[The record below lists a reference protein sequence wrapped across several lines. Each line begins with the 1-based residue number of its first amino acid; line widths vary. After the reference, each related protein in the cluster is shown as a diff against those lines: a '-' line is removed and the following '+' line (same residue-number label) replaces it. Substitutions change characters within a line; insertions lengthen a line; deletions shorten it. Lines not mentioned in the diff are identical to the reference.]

1 MDQHNNRTS
10 AAANGANGA
19 NGHHGDQR
27 NGELNGSKRA
37 ASYEAS
43 QNEKSDMGHDLDGP
57 KTFRRALPQLL
68 ACSAKNMILLSYG
81 MSLGFVTIAIPALE
95 EHAGNVTDLSASV
108 TLSKPQISWFGSINW
123 IMVAVGGIVSGPFAT
138 PWGRRPAMIAVNFC
152 FVVGYLVFYFAES
165 VPVLYLA
172 QAACGFGG
180 GLLEAP
186 VLTYIAEIAEPH
198 LRGAMS
204 ASTTAVLILGLFID
218 FSLGSFLDWRTVAL
232 VNIVAPVLAVV
243 SLCFVPE
250 SPHWLMGQG
259 RVEDARRAL
268 CWLRGWTK
276 PEDVAHEMSLL
287 ERTLRQSEKK
297 PSALPTLSQL
307 RKRTFLVPFGLVVYA
322 FFVGHWSGMTP
333 LQTFAVSIFSTVGT
347 PINKYYATVLIGLV
361 ELTGTVACVALVHYT
376 GKRPLALLSTLG
388 AGVCFVVAA
397 TYVHVVG
404 EAREGAG
411 AEGSGPYVWLPMS
424 ALVISAFISHTGIR
438 ILPWM
443 LIGEVYT
450 PDVKGFASGASGCMG
465 YVIGFFAN
473 KSFFFLQEQLTLP
486 GTFWLYG
493 AVALSGTVVM
503 YFYLPETEG
512 HALHEILEHFNGER
526 VLRAKGGQA
535 TKKTDRDC
543 EKWAADNRGMD
554 TASPDHV
561 RSRAES
567 RL

>member
-1 MDQHNNRTS
+1 MVATTRPF
-10 AAANGANGA
+10 A
-19 NGHHGDQR
+19 
-27 NGELNGSKRA
+27 
-37 ASYEAS
+37 
-43 QNEKSDMGHDLDGP
+43 
-57 KTFRRALPQLL
+57 PQLL

-95 EHAGNVTDLSASV
+95 AHSAANGTADGSVESESV

-138 PWGRRPAMIAVNFC
+138 PWGRKPAMIAVNFC
-152 FVVGYLVFYFAES
+152 FVVGYLVFYLAES
-165 VPVLYLA
+165 VSVLYLA
-172 QAACGFGG
+172 QAVCGFGG

-218 FSLGSFLDWRTVAL
+218 FSLGSVLHWRTVAL
-232 VNIVAPVLAVV
+232 LNIAAPVLAVI

-250 SPHWLMGQG
+250 SPHWLVGQG

-268 CWLRGWTK
+268 CWLRGWAQ
-276 PEDVAHEMSLL
+276 PEDVAHEMAML
-287 ERTLRQSEKK
+287 ERTLKGGGASEKR
-297 PSALPTLSQL
+297 PSPLPSLTQL
-307 RKRTFLVPFGLVVYA
+307 RQRTFLVPFCLVVYA

-333 LQTFAVSIFSTVGT
+333 LQTFAVSIFTTVGT
-347 PINKYYATVLIGLV
+347 PINKYHATVLIGLV
-361 ELTGTVACVALVHYT
+361 ELTGTIACVALVHYT
-376 GKRPLALLSTLG
+376 GKRPLALMSTLG

-397 TYVHVVG
+397 SYVHVMG
-404 EAREGAG
+404 EAGPD
-411 AEGSGPYVWLPMS
+411 AEGSGPYSWLPMA
-424 ALVISAFISHTGIR
+424 ALVVSAFISHAGIR

-450 PDVKGFASGASGCMG
+450 PDIKGFASGASGCMG
-465 YVIGFFAN
+465 YVIGFSAN
-473 KSFFFLQEQLTLP
+473 KSFFFLQEHLTLP

-503 YFYLPETEG
+503 YFFLPETEG
-512 HALHEILEHFNGER
+512 HHLHEILEHFNGER
-526 VLRAKGGQA
+526 VLRSKGGQ
-535 TKKTDRDC
+535 KKVSNC
-543 EKWAADNRGMD
+543 EKWAADNP
-554 TASPDHV
+554 AIEPV
-561 RSRAES
+561 ES